1 MNFTP
6 IPIFLFL
13 CIAVVG
19 STASQ
24 AGQLDT
30 IKQTRQMTIAH
41 REASIPFS
49 YFDTDKRPIGY
60 SVDICQKL
68 VIALEREL
76 KIPKIEVTYLPV
88 SSASR
93 IPTIAEGKASMECGS
108 TTNTAERRKL
118 VDYTIAHFISASRFV
133 VRKDSG
139 YTKIEDLTGRIVAST
154 KGTTN
159 IKTLERIS
167 GERLLKLNIIESQDH
182 ADGFGMVANKK
193 ADAFA
198 MDDVLLYGLRANS
211 STPEAFEVI
220 GKPMTIEP
228 YAVMLPK
235 GDAAFK
241 KVIDT
246 EMRRIILSG
255 EINAIYKK
263 WFEQPI
269 PPKGINLSLP
279 MPYML
284 RDSFK
289 YPSDKVADLQN

>member
-269 PPKGINLSLP
+269 PPKGINLNLP

>member
-1 MNFTP
+1 MKFKLSSK
-6 IPIFLFL
+6 FLSI
-13 CIAVVG
+13 CIAI
-19 STASQ
+19 STCAALQ

-49 YFDTDKRPIGY
+49 YFDADKRPVGY

-68 VIALEREL
+68 VIALEKEL
-76 KIPKIEVTYLPV
+76 KIPRIEVTYLPV

-139 YTKIEDLTGRIVAST
+139 YTKIEDLTGRTVAST

-182 ADGFGMVANKK
+182 AEGFGMVANKK

-211 STPEAFEVI
+211 TTPEAFEVI

-235 GDAAFK
+235 GDTAFK

-246 EMRRIILSG
+246 EMRRMILSG

-269 PPKGINLSLP
+269 PPKGINLALP